1 MTEICTY
8 FFAIAKFEKL
18 QSERRKMFFQNRKTP
33 FKLTFDYNWFYVLLD
48 PTQKHMQNAKYIFFF
63 LFQNFQ
69 IFPPST
75 IPNFFIFPT
84 PIFNSKLEL
93 FFQNKTT
100 NFSI

>member
-18 QSERRKMFFQNRKTP
+18 QTERRKMFFQNRKTP
-33 FKLTFDYNWFYVLLD
+33 FKLTFDYIWFYILLD
-48 PTQKHMQNAKYIFFF
+48 PTQNHMQNEKYIFFF
-63 LFQNFQ
+63 FK
-69 IFPPST
+69 IFKFFPLPQSQT
-75 IPNFFIFPT
+75 FFIFPT
-84 PIFNSKLEL
+84 PIFNSNIKL